1 MIVPGRIWSYRV
13 VSPRHNRPYNILL
26 ALSTGASSNV
36 LLYNVIVDCR
46 PKKGKLMQS
55 LAWAALCYTRE
66 EERFIEQIAESEAN
80 LWPGSILF
88 TNRYRFSATPI
99 TA

>member
-1 MIVPGRIWSYRV
+1 M

-26 ALSTGASSNV
+26 APVEGASSNV

-66 EERFIEQIAESEAN
+66 VERFIEQIAESEAN
-80 LWPGSILF
+80 SWQGSISF
-88 TNRYRFSATPI
+88 INR
-99 TA
+99 